1 MEGFRLAAGVAC
13 FMGIVIALVDALSP
27 SEKFRKQL
35 KVMFAVI
42 FMLAV
47 ITPIADGSINFSG
60 ETVAAY
66 ADRDYLEASKLAGES
81 YLETSIG
88 RNISRNLDEILK
100 AENIYAEKIET
111 SINISQTGSIDITVI
126 NLTIDPAVTDKVTE
140 ILGEALDGEE
150 FTVNIFT
157 ANGM

>member
-47 ITPIADGSINFSG
+47 ITPIADGSIDFS
-60 ETVAAY
+60 EESIEAY
-66 ADRDYLEASKLAGES
+66 ADTDYLEASRNAGET

-88 RNISRNLDEILK
+88 RNISRNIDEVLK
-100 AENIYAEKIET
+100 GEDITAEKIET
-111 SINISQTGSIDITVI
+111 SINILENGSIDITVI
-126 NLTIDPAVTDKVTE
+126 NLTINPTNAERAAE
-140 ILGEALDGEE
+140 IIGEAIDDE
-150 FTVNIFT
+150 FTVNIFA